1 MQHRPF
7 HIFFQIVLFGS
18 SGSSGIQFWKIH
30 QTETNES
37 SSDINEICS
46 SLHLEKTT
54 KHQNTPFC
62 NKSAILRCLP
72 KNRVTAMTEQRGHFT
87 KRRHVFHRSSMS
99 YLVDRQI
106 QCNPGCIGIPR
117 WSSCRGC
124 CNQEPGLV
132 DSYWGVFLECC
143 KWLLQSSIYE
153 MKVISKKVSR
163 ISHWFCRMYIEEML
177 KKVKVFLSYLAFIVS
192 YGALSA
198 LPPWVAATGTL
209 FVFTVW
215 RAEHRTSTW
224 RREGTWEYGDMG
236 MCGDM
241 IWWKWKWKGHGFGE
255 SESGRDMEWKFWT
268 VW

>member
-7 HIFFQIVLFGS
+7 HIFFQIVLFGGS
-18 SGSSGIQFWKIH
+18 GGSSIQFGKIH

-62 NKSAILRCLP
+62 NKSAILRCFP

-132 DSYWGVFLECC
+132 SDSYWGVFS
-143 KWLLQSSIYE
+143 WMLQMAAAIQYLRNESDFQKGFKNLALIL
-153 MKVISKKVSR
+153 
-163 ISHWFCRMYIEEML
+163 SH
-177 KKVKVFLSYLAFIVS
+177 V
-192 YGALSA
+192 
-198 LPPWVAATGTL
+198 
-209 FVFTVW
+209 
-215 RAEHRTSTW
+215 
-224 RREGTWEYGDMG
+224 
-236 MCGDM
+236 
-241 IWWKWKWKGHGFGE
+241 
-255 SESGRDMEWKFWT
+255 
-268 VW
+268 

>member
-7 HIFFQIVLFGS
+7 HIFSQIVLFGS
-18 SGSSGIQFWKIH
+18 SGSSSIQFGKIH

-37 SSDINEICS
+37 SSDINEIFS

-54 KHQNTPFC
+54 KHQQSVC
-62 NKSAILRCLP
+62 NKSAILRCFP
-72 KNRVTAMTEQRGHFT
+72 KNRVTAVTEQRGHFT
-87 KRRHVFHRSSMS
+87 KRRHVFHHRHRSSMS

-132 DSYWGVFLECC
+132 DSYWAVFLECC

-163 ISHWFCRMYIEEML
+163 ILHWFCRMYN
-177 KKVKVFLSYLAFIVS
+177 
-192 YGALSA
+192 
-198 LPPWVAATGTL
+198 
-209 FVFTVW
+209 W
-215 RAEHRTSTW
+215 RNA
-224 RREGTWEYGDMG
+224 
-236 MCGDM
+236 
-241 IWWKWKWKGHGFGE
+241 
-255 SESGRDMEWKFWT
+255 
-268 VW
+268 